1 MVRPSRPAPLML
13 DEPFMLFSG
22 PCSAAEQGAGMLSPC
37 SADASP
43 KPPGSTRALAAAAAA
58 AAPGETNGSSS
69 GSSNIIHV
77 HPHTVSG
84 ARIGGSHFNAP
95 SPPRRP
101 RPAAITIVEA
111 EHDHLQQDEEQQ
123 DDVPCSRQQAEANQD
138 SVRSDASSLEVD
150 LPQRPATMRARGG
163 AFNNFFFKRSG
174 SSSVLSAMLASS
186 GGTTPANASG
196 TANGKKKKRAF
207 PGFTPKGLGGVG
219 FGSLSMTPRHQDS
232 AASAEK
238 GGGGPSSSSGV
249 SGSGSGGKD
258 AGGSPIF
265 GGLPRGASFM
275 NL

>member
-1 MVRPSRPAPLML
+1 ML

-22 PCSAAEQGAGMLSPC
+22 PCSAAEQGAGLLSPC

-43 KPPGSTRALAAAAAA
+43 EPPGSTRALAAAAAPPPG
-58 AAPGETNGSSS
+58 APEGTN

-84 ARIGGSHFNAP
+84 ARMGGSHFNAP

-101 RPAAITIVEA
+101 RPAAIIIVEA
-111 EHDHLQQDEEQQ
+111 EHDHLPQEEEQQDQ

-186 GGTTPANASG
+186 GGTTPANGNASG
-196 TANGKKKKRAF
+196 SANGKKKKRAF

-219 FGSLSMTPRHQDS
+219 FGSLSITPRHQQQD
-232 AASAEK
+232 ASAERGGGGGGG

-249 SGSGSGGKD
+249 SGSGGKD

-265 GGLPRGASFM
+265 GGLTRGASLM